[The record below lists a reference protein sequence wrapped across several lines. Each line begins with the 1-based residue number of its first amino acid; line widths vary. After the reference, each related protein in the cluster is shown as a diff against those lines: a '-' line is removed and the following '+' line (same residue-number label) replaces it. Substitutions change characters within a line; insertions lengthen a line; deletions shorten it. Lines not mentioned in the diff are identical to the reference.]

1 MSLAFNKLIVKIL
14 SDEPIPLT
22 IHASLGYRNKGDPDN
37 AWKYYAGSVEE
48 RVIDC
53 QVDVCFYP
61 FFFP

>member
-1 MSLAFNKLIVKIL
+1 MVKIL

-37 AWKYYAGSVEE
+37 AWKFYAGSVEE

-53 QVDVCFYP
+53 QVDVCF
-61 FFFP
+61 